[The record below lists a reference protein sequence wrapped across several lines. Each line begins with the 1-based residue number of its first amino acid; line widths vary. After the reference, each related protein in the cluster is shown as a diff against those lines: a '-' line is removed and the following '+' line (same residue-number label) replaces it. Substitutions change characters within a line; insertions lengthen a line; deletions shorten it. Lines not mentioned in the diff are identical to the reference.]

1 MKEQLCRFGHRQAEP
16 GGVFLEQY
24 PLIHMPTEYVC
35 RYEQHPVC
43 QTDAD
48 GDGFDRSLDCDDGAA
63 ETNPGRVDVPSDG
76 IDQDC
81 DGLDSNPVSIILLVV
96 ESLHR
101 DLSCRNGER
110 WALGIFAE

>member
-1 MKEQLCRFGHRQAEP
+1 MLSGECAEPIKCMKEQLGRFGHRQAEP

-48 GDGFDRSLDCDDGAA
+48 GDGLIEASIATMGQQKPILDELTCH
-63 ETNPGRVDVPSDG
+63 
-76 IDQDC
+76 
-81 DGLDSNPVSIILLVV
+81 LM
-96 ESLHR
+96 ESTRIATDWTLIR
-101 DLSCRNGER
+101 
-110 WALGIFAE
+110 